1 MVNSL
6 LRSLTGSLTILL
18 FWIYFF
24 LLILVFVL
32 QWLSF
37 HWGIQIMLLSQFP
50 FTFCQTQNEM
60 PISFCSLVIVLVIVL
75 LIGMVFVIIGEMFHG
90 RISLKSVPLVNFVS
104 GLRLELINISLI
116 IISGQASLHGFRL
129 LVLLPYFIEI
139 TFFLFFSNRINFL
152 NLNSSSDRIVNLVKG
167 FLKLPNVHMLIK
179 QNSPS
184 LPRNFALG
192 TFGKLLIYF
201 STKVNMLYLD

>member
-104 GLRLELINISLI
+104 GLRLELINISHHNI
-116 IISGQASLHGFRL
+116 RSSLSPWFSAACATAIFHRNHFFFVFFQQDKFSESKFKFRQDSKSCKR
-129 LVLLPYFIEI
+129 VFEAAKRAYA
-139 TFFLFFSNRINFL
+139 N
-152 NLNSSSDRIVNLVKG
+152 KA
-167 FLKLPNVHMLIK
+167 K
-179 QNSPS
+179 
-184 LPRNFALG
+184 
-192 TFGKLLIYF
+192 
-201 STKVNMLYLD
+201 